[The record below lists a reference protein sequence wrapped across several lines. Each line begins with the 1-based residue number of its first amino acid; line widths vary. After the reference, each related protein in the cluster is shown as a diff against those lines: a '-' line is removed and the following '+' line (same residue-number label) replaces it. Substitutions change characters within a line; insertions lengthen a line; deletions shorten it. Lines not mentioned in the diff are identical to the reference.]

1 MKRSSNPNYEEY
13 LAKLNEVVEY
23 LLSHCLRIK
32 KTNTSFVQTTFY
44 KCNKRK
50 KAHL

>member
-13 LAKLNEVVEY
+13 LGKLNEVVEY

-32 KTNTSFVQTTFY
+32 K
-44 KCNKRK
+44 NK
-50 KAHL
+50 H